1 MRCEPVPFQTQH
13 RQMLYVRNKHI
24 QIDGKRF
31 HKLVTTLRTAVAKE
45 GILDKEATSY
55 DDVLDAMRLCVRGF
69 EQVQHD
75 NPTGYSTDI
84 WTDEQVAAVITTET
98 EEIEEEYQE
107 EEEEEEEERDKP
119 TRWQS
124 VKHWGIGY

>member
-1 MRCEPVPFQTQH
+1 M
-13 RQMLYVRNKHI
+13 YVISLLGDKSI
-24 QIDGKRF
+24 P
-31 HKLVTTLRTAVAKE
+31 VAKE